1 MGYKNIAPP
10 ALFRAKFSQS
20 TSGFPIAHIN
30 IENVQNIS
38 VKAPEARGFYNP
50 PRSCGIAPFTRK
62 SGRAA
67 EPRCPDHRR
76 SRGAYPSHYF
86 LGRLKKFYRTAIKK
100 SKKFSPRFAKSD
112 IIAMVCACSRFIFAE
127 KPGTFD
133 QSGNSD

>member
-10 ALFRAKFSQS
+10 ALFRAKFSQR
-20 TSGFPIAHIN
+20 TSGFPIVHIN

-67 EPRCPDHRR
+67 E
-76 SRGAYPSHYF
+76 
-86 LGRLKKFYRTAIKK
+86 AIRAIIFRPPQKVLSDSNK
-100 SKKFSPRFAKSD
+100 RIQKISPQFAKSD
-112 IIAMVCACSRFIFAE
+112 IIAMVSACSRFIFAE